1 MICKLTFESVRS
13 SLNAKILKEH
23 ETHKCVCA
31 DQRSDCEP
39 GFESVGAEQV
49 QINKVLLPSNV
60 QLIIDDS
67 ALLIF
72 NLSI

>member
-1 MICKLTFESVRS
+1 MRHTS
-13 SLNAKILKEH
+13 
-23 ETHKCVCA
+23 VCA

-49 QINKVLLPSNV
+49 QINKVLLPNNV
-60 QLIIDDS
+60 QFIINNS